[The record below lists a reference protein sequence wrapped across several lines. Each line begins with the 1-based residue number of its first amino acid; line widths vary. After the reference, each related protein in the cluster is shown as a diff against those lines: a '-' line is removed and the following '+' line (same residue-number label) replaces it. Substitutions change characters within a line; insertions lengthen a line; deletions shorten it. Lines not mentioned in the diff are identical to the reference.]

1 MELMLS
7 NVAKAMSE
15 EATKF
20 LEEDVNIPEDSIV
33 KLPICGD
40 YNDDYMMYA
49 CQYKG
54 FIVVACI
61 EDGVVA
67 EVKVVG

>member
-1 MELMLS
+1 MALMLS
-7 NVAKAMSE
+7 DVARTMTK

-20 LEEDVNIPEDSIV
+20 LEEDVSIPEYSIV

-40 YNDDYMMYA
+40 FNEDYTMYA
-49 CQYKG
+49 CQYKS

-61 EDGVVA
+61 EDNKVV
-67 EVKVVG
+67 EVKVVS